1 MVINNTRQILIE
13 LQKIM
18 IEKGIKKK
26 ELSDKIGLSSSA
38 LTSRFNQD
46 NISIDSL
53 LEICDGIDVCMDIEQ
68 DSSISI
74 KQVNILLNL
83 KSI

>member
-53 LEICDGIDVCMDIEQ
+53 LEICDGLDVCME
-68 DSSISI
+68 ISFSN
-74 KQVNILLNL
+74 KDDTKL
-83 KSI
+83 S

>member
-1 MVINNTRQILIE
+1 MVINSTHQILIE

-26 ELSDKIGLSSSA
+26 ELSDRIGLSSSA

-53 LEICDGIDVCMDIEQ
+53 LEMCDGLDVSMDISFSNKN
-68 DSSISI
+68 DTSA
-74 KQVNILLNL
+74 K
-83 KSI
+83 

>member
-1 MVINNTRQILIE
+1 MIVNNTRQILIE

-53 LEICDGIDVCMDIEQ
+53 LEMCDGLDICMDISFSNK
-68 DSSISI
+68 DDTD
-74 KQVNILLNL
+74 K
-83 KSI
+83 

>member
-26 ELSDKIGLSSSA
+26 KLSDKIGLSSSA

-53 LEICDGIDVCMDIEQ
+53 LEMCDGLDICMDIYFSNK
-68 DSSISI
+68 DDTKLS
-74 KQVNILLNL
+74 
-83 KSI
+83 

>member
-1 MVINNTRQILIE
+1 MVVNNTRQILIE

-53 LEICDGIDVCMDIEQ
+53 FEMCDGLDICMDISFSNK
-68 DSSISI
+68 DDTKLS
-74 KQVNILLNL
+74 
-83 KSI
+83 

>member
-38 LTSRFNQD
+38 LTARFNQD

-53 LEICDGIDVCMDIEQ
+53 LEMCNGLDICMDISFSNK
-68 DSSISI
+68 DDTKLS
-74 KQVNILLNL
+74 
-83 KSI
+83 

>member
-53 LEICDGIDVCMDIEQ
+53 LEICDGLDVCMDISFYNK
-68 DSSISI
+68 DDTKLS
-74 KQVNILLNL
+74 
-83 KSI
+83 

>member
-1 MVINNTRQILIE
+1 MVINNTRQMLIE

-26 ELSDKIGLSSSA
+26 ELSDKICLSSSA

-53 LEICDGIDVCMDIEQ
+53 LEICDGLDVCMDISFSNKD
-68 DSSISI
+68 DSELS
-74 KQVNILLNL
+74 
-83 KSI
+83 

>member
-1 MVINNTRQILIE
+1 MVINNTHQILIE

-46 NISIDSL
+46 NISINSL
-53 LEICDGIDVCMDIEQ
+53 LEMCDGLDICMDISFSNK
-68 DSSISI
+68 DDTKLS
-74 KQVNILLNL
+74 
-83 KSI
+83 

>member
-53 LEICDGIDVCMDIEQ
+53 LEICDGLVICME
-68 DSSISI
+68 ISFSN
-74 KQVNILLNL
+74 KDDTKL
-83 KSI
+83 S

>member
-53 LEICDGIDVCMDIEQ
+53 LEMCDGLDICMDI
-68 DSSISI
+68 SF
-74 KQVNILLNL
+74 LTRTTLN
-83 KSI
+83 

>member
-26 ELSDKIGLSSSA
+26 ELSDKISLSSSA

-53 LEICDGIDVCMDIEQ
+53 LEICNGLDVCMDISFSNKD
-68 DSSISI
+68 DSE
-74 KQVNILLNL
+74 LLR
-83 KSI
+83 S

>member
-1 MVINNTRQILIE
+1 MIINNTHQILIE

-26 ELSDKIGLSSSA
+26 ELSDKISLSSSA

-53 LEICDGIDVCMDIEQ
+53 LEICNGLDVCMDISFSNK
-68 DSSISI
+68 DDTKLS
-74 KQVNILLNL
+74 
-83 KSI
+83 

>member
-1 MVINNTRQILIE
+1 MVINNTRQILIG

-38 LTSRFNQD
+38 ITSRFNQD

-53 LEICDGIDVCMDIEQ
+53 LEMCDGLDICMDISFSNKD
-68 DSSISI
+68 DSE
-74 KQVNILLNL
+74 LLR
-83 KSI
+83 S

>member
-1 MVINNTRQILIE
+1 MIINNTHQILIE

-26 ELSDKIGLSSSA
+26 ELSDKISLSSSA

-53 LEICDGIDVCMDIEQ
+53 LEMCDGLDICMDISFSNK
-68 DSSISI
+68 DDTKLS
-74 KQVNILLNL
+74 
-83 KSI
+83 

>member
-53 LEICDGIDVCMDIEQ
+53 LEICDGLDICMDIYFSNKD
-68 DSSISI
+68 DSE
-74 KQVNILLNL
+74 LLR
-83 KSI
+83 S

>member
-1 MVINNTRQILIE
+1 MRFSYNKLWKLLIDR
-13 LQKIM
+13 
-18 IEKGIKKK
+18 GIKKK

-53 LEICDGIDVCMDIEQ
+53 LEICDGLDVCMDISFSNK
-68 DSSISI
+68 DDTKLS
-74 KQVNILLNL
+74 
-83 KSI
+83 

>member
-1 MVINNTRQILIE
+1 MVINNTRQILIG

-53 LEICDGIDVCMDIEQ
+53 LEICDGLDICMDISFSNKD
-68 DSSISI
+68 DSE
-74 KQVNILLNL
+74 LLR
-83 KSI
+83 S